1 MPNPQPS
8 TQPDLLSIRQTKP
21 GCQITERYFNTK
33 IADEYSV
40 AFFKCI
46 HPGMGWCSAIDT
58 TYGITAIFICAT
70 GVVAVNDS
78 AGSPDILWIP

>member
-1 MPNPQPS
+1 MSLTCAYSVPRWGGLPLPNARPS

-21 GCQITERYFNTK
+21 GCQIAERYFNTK

-46 HPGMGWCSAIDT
+46 HPGMV
-58 TYGITAIFICAT
+58 
-70 GVVAVNDS
+70 GVAR
-78 AGSPDILWIP
+78 